1 MQDFSYPLNEPLS
14 AQQMFSRIRA
24 YNENLRAVRFCRR
37 PKDTAKLRIL
47 VKDNIGVEDF
57 FTSAGSYALRHLML
71 PDAFCVRQIRKN
83 TQIDIFGKTHLTELA
98 GFVTTRVLKDG
109 YSELGGFGRNPH
121 GAQHPCRGSSSG
133 SAIACAAGFCDAAL
147 GTETR
152 GSLMMP
158 AMANGVY
165 GFKPTRG
172 SVSRSGIIPL
182 SSSFDA
188 PGVLARS
195 ISGLKTVFS
204 SMLGKDEF
212 DFQSFTPESLR
223 KKRFNGRT
231 LLFFISP
238 GDEAALN
245 SRSVRRLISALK
257 NGGFHIEFRCAPT
270 VEFDYKTISSAD
282 IKKDMTD
289 FLQRYASETEPKTFE
304 ALVERYIS
312 RAHAHPYGMERLTY
326 AQETELPHGKALDF
340 LVQINT
346 QKANRLI
353 EEALEMS
360 GAQAVLSLNYL
371 DWWAIGGGPSLSMPI
386 DFSVTL
392 TRSIMIGAKAREDY
406 ALLSL
411 AEEIEGLLNR

>member
-1 MQDFSYPLNEPLS
+1 MQDFSYPLNETLS
-14 AQQMFSRIRA
+14 AQQMFARIRT
-24 YNENLRAVRFCRR
+24 YNDKLRAVRFCRR
-37 PKDTAKLRIL
+37 PKDSAKLKIL
-47 VKDNIGVEDF
+47 VKDNIGVQDF
-57 FTSAGSYALRHLML
+57 LTSAGSYALKDLVL

-83 TQIDIFGKTHLTELA
+83 PQIDIFGKTHLTELA

-121 GAQHPCRGSSSG
+121 GSQYPCRGSSSG

-158 AMANGVY
+158 AMANGAF

-195 ISGLKTVFS
+195 LTGIKTLFTA
-204 SMLGKDEF
+204 MLGKDES
-212 DFQSFTPESLR
+212 DAQSFAPSELR
-223 KKRFNGRT
+223 KRKLNGRS
-231 LLFFISP
+231 LLFLVSS

-245 SRSVRRLISALK
+245 DPALRRFISVLK
-257 NGGFHIEFRCAPT
+257 QGGFHIEFKRAPT
-270 VEFDYKTISSAD
+270 VEFDYKIISSAD

-289 FLQRYASETEPKTFE
+289 FLQRYAPETELQSFE
-304 ALVERYIS
+304 ALVERYSS
-312 RAHAHPYGMERLTY
+312 RAHSHPYGMERLTY
-326 AQETELPHGKALDF
+326 ALKVDLPHGKTLNR
-340 LVQINT
+340 LVRTNT

-353 EEALEMS
+353 EEVLEMS
-360 GAQAVLSLNYL
+360 GAQAALTLSYL
-371 DWWAIGGGPSLSMPI
+371 DWWAIGGGPTLSMPI
-386 DFSVTL
+386 DFSETL
-392 TRSIMIGAKAREDY
+392 PKSIMIGAKAKEDF

-411 AEEIEGLLNR
+411 AEEIERLLKQ